1 MVAALS
7 LVAQKA
13 KVFHVKSPDGKIDV
27 TIDAAAKITWSAMHE
42 NNVIIAPSPISL
54 TLSNGEVLG
63 DQSKNYFSKNAS
75 ANTVI
80 NTPIYKKKSII
91 DNYNQLTLQCKGD
104 YGIIVRAYNDGVAY
118 RFFTNKKGEITIQSE
133 EANFNF
139 DNDYNCF
146 IPHVR
151 DFRGKNDQYIQS
163 FEALYTEAPISKV
176 TTDTLGFFP
185 VLIEAGT
192 KKAVI
197 LEADLEDYPGMFIKP
212 NGNAG

>member
-1 MVAALS
+1 MKKVTTTLFMVVTALS
-7 LVAQKA
+7 LSAQKA

-27 TIDAAAKITWSAMHE
+27 TVEAAAKINWSAMHE
-42 NNVIIAPSPISL
+42 SNVIIAPSAISL
-54 TLSNGEVLG
+54 TLGNGEVLG
-63 DQSKNYFSKNAS
+63 DHPKIISAKTAS
-75 ANTVI
+75 VNTVI

-146 IPHVR
+146 IPYVR
-151 DFRGKNDQYIQS
+151 DFRGGK
-163 FEALYTEAPISKV
+163 
-176 TTDTLGFFP
+176 
-185 VLIEAGT
+185 
-192 KKAVI
+192 
-197 LEADLEDYPGMFIKP
+197 
-212 NGNAG
+212 